1 MTPAKGPERGEP
13 SREQADPATDF
24 ELQRPFLRGLAYRML
39 GSLADADDVV
49 QETYVR
55 WQAADRA
62 AVASPRAW
70 LVTTC
75 TRLAIDEL
83 RSARRR
89 REAYVGPWLPE
100 PVVEGALPGEAAE
113 LAESLTV
120 AFLLLLERLAPVERA
135 AFILHE
141 ALDLPHGEVAAAL
154 GKSPAASR
162 QLVSRARRR
171 LPGGR
176 RRAPRPAPDRA
187 EQARRAE
194 VFFAALRAES
204 VEGLVA
210 LLAADAEAHSDGGGR
225 AVAARR
231 VVRGA
236 ARVARLL
243 AGAYR
248 KRWPGTEAR
257 AVAIN
262 GRPGLLLMHA
272 GRVMS
277 ALSLDLDAAGLVR
290 AVYTVRNPDK
300 LARVRLAERD
310 AAPSAR
316 D

>member
-1 MTPAKGPERGEP
+1 VPARDGGD
-13 SREQADPATDF
+13 AF
-24 ELQRPFLRGLAYRML
+24 ELQRPFLRSLAYRML

-49 QETYVR
+49 QETFVR
-55 WQAADRA
+55 WQAADRGS
-62 AVASPRAW
+62 VASPRAW

-100 PVVEGALPGEAAE
+100 PVVEGELPGEGAE

-120 AFLLLLERLAPVERA
+120 AFLLLLERLAPLERA
-135 AFILHE
+135 AFILRE
-141 ALDLPHGEVAAAL
+141 ALGLPHGEVAAAL

-162 QLVSRARRR
+162 QIVARARRR
-171 LPGGR
+171 LSGAARRTRARAGR
-176 RRAPRPAPDRA
+176 ALPAA

-194 VFFAALRAES
+194 AFFAALRAES

-210 LLAADAEAHSDGGGR
+210 LLADDAQAHSDGGGR

-243 AGAYR
+243 AGVYR
-248 KRWPGTEAR
+248 KRRPGTEAR
-257 AVAIN
+257 PAAIN
-262 GRPGLLLMHA
+262 GRPGLLLVDGA
-272 GRVMS
+272 RVVS
-277 ALSLDLDAAGLVR
+277 VLSLDLDAAGRVR
-290 AVYTVRNPDK
+290 AVYTMRNPDK
-300 LARVRLAERD
+300 LARV
-310 AAPSAR
+310 PPVGPISI
-316 D
+316 